1 MNNHEDNIKKEFE
14 QAEGIN
20 QNTEQESNEDRVTN
34 LGKVNVKKGLGMTSP
49 DDPEIQRIKDAA
61 GYISLEL
68 SDLPSKG
75 MFYRKDFNLT
85 IRAARVSEI
94 REFSTI
100 DESNIR
106 DVDEKLNTILV
117 SCTRVMFGNTKGSY
131 KDILEEDRIYV
142 ILKIKEL
149 TFKDGENKLM
159 MPVKERK
166 CNSGTCESQDS
177 VELMTQNLQFHE
189 EDELL
194 SKYYDEESKAYIIA
208 TKNHGEIIMAPPTIG
223 VMRSITDY
231 IRDREEEGQKWDKS
245 SLQILPYLHR
255 EWRGFS
261 KDQIFSEITNFQ
273 GWSTGKFSV
282 VYRLAEK
289 MKLGVKPE
297 LVYPCKG
304 CGAEVTVPLTF
315 PGGIKAL
322 FVIPDISSE
331 LL

>member
-1 MNNHEDNIKKEFE
+1 MDNHEENIKKEFAA
-14 QAEGIN
+14 AEGIN
-20 QNTEQESNEDRVTN
+20 QQEAQQPEEKITN
-34 LGKVNVKKGLGMTSP
+34 LGKVDINKGSGVIGP
-49 DDPEIQRIKDAA
+49 DDPEIQRIQNAA

-68 SDLPSKG
+68 TDLPSKG
-75 MFYRKDFNLT
+75 RFYRKDLNLT
-85 IRAARVSEI
+85 IRAARVGEI
-94 REFSTI
+94 RDFSTI
-100 DESNIR
+100 DENNIR

-131 KDILEEDRIYV
+131 TDILEEDRVYV

-159 MPVKERK
+159 MPVKEKK
-166 CNSGTCESQDS
+166 CTTGSCEAQES
-177 VELMTQNLQFHE
+177 VELVTQNLQFHK
-189 EDELL
+189 EDELIA
-194 SKYYDEESKAYIIA
+194 KYYDEESRAYVIA

-231 IRDREEEGQKWDKS
+231 IREREEEGQKWDKS

-261 KDQIFSEITNFQ
+261 KEQIFSEITNFQ
-273 GWSTGKFSV
+273 GWSTSKFSI

-289 MKLGVKPE
+289 MKLGVKPD
-297 LVYPCKG
+297 LVYPCKS
-304 CGAEVTVPLTF
+304 CGEEVTVPLTF